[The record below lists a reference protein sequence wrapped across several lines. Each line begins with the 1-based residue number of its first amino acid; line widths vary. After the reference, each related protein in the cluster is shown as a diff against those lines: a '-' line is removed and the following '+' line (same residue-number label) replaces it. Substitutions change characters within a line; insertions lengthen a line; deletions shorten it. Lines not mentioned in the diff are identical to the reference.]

1 MSVLIC
7 NQVLLKE
14 ISESIFSH
22 DCIVRC
28 KSALADSIGN
38 FNVNLKTSD
47 FFCMENVLSL
57 QNSHQS
63 ILQGLSNVV
72 NITFQIDRLLGQ
84 LPAIHWT
91 KPVREIAIKLMNVCQ
106 STIIDGLHRLIKLK
120 TIFPLFQVSALSRR
134 NNSLNL
140 YTVVH
145 RRYILPN
152 LPLKTCYLLPIAMVV
167 TITNFFDRQ
176 NGADFKTFC
185 CNFVCHVS

>member
-1 MSVLIC
+1 
-7 NQVLLKE
+7 
-14 ISESIFSH
+14 
-22 DCIVRC
+22 
-28 KSALADSIGN
+28 
-38 FNVNLKTSD
+38 
-47 FFCMENVLSL
+47 MENVLSL

-167 TITNFFDRQ
+167 TINNFSTVRMVQILKRF
-176 NGADFKTFC
+176 AAIL
-185 CNFVCHVS
+185 FVMCLKLFYLKRFEVFAPLVENIGLN